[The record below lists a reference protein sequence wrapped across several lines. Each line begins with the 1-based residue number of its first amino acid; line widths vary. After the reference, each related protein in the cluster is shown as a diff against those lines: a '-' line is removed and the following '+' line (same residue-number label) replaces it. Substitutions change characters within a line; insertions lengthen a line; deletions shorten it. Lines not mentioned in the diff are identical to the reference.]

1 MEEVQRL
8 QVEVARLQTALA
20 AATASSASASSSS
33 SPAAVVGNSRPK
45 VASMSA
51 EVRDDNPYSRLM
63 ALQRMGVVKDY
74 ERIRDFAVVVVGLG
88 GIGRSGF
95 GRWLMVDPCM
105 RACASDSSNAT
116 TTTTTSA
123 AAPTAWRPR
132 C

>member
-8 QVEVARLQTALA
+8 QAEVARLQAALA
-20 AATASSASASSSS
+20 AATASSASASSHNNAPSS
-33 SPAAVVGNSRPK
+33 SPAAVIGNSRPK

-88 GIGRSGF
+88 GIGRSVVG
-95 GRWLMVDPCM
+95 
-105 RACASDSSNAT
+105 
-116 TTTTTSA
+116 
-123 AAPTAWRPR
+123 
-132 C
+132 